1 MKRKKLISILLTTVI
16 VANFITVRSKTVQA
30 VENVNLALNKKVTA
44 SNFEVDSTSPQ
55 KAIDGNIKTRWG
67 TEQNKAANE
76 WIEINLEESKEIRQ
90 INISFERT
98 DENQNILGYKV

>member
-1 MKRKKLISILLTTVI
+1 MVNINNFKYKFKLLTGEKYMKRKKLISILLTTVI

-76 WIEINLEESKEIRQ
+76 WIEINLE
-90 INISFERT
+90 
-98 DENQNILGYKV
+98 